1 MNDNKKINYSLE
13 LLRLILS
20 FWVVVHH
27 TYRYSHLFRKG
38 LFHVPTFLIMS
49 FYFYYNIFIK
59 KDIIKIKQRFQ
70 RILIPY
76 IIWPILL
83 FIFNNILLKLT
94 EFSLY
99 YRKLLLS
106 DLVIQ
111 FIIGRRYHP
120 IFYYQFILIFLTI
133 LFTIFS
139 FLFNK
144 SCIFIFQILLI
155 VAYIFQY
162 SYLNIYIFKRNSNN
176 IKYSLGLISEFLPC
190 ALMGVILR
198 HLDIIAKLKQF
209 KSLTIIYIGII
220 LFLSL
225 KFDIFAE
232 IKGYFYPGV
241 LYNVGGNC
249 IFILFSLLSFQNK
262 VLIFL
267 LKIITKF
274 TGGIYY
280 IHLLCFD
287 ILKRKFIFIKNT
299 TFYGSTSIYIICY
312 IICHF
317 GNKLT
322 YKTKFKFLFN

>member
-27 TYRYSHLFRKG
+27 TYRYLYLFRKG
-38 LFHVPTFLIMS
+38 LFPVPTFLIIS
-49 FYFYYNIFIK
+49 FYFYYNTLIK

-94 EFSLY
+94 KFSLY
-99 YRKLLLS
+99 NRKLLLI
-106 DLVIQ
+106 DLAIQ

-133 LFTIFS
+133 IFTLIS

-144 SCIFIFQILLI
+144 SCIFIFQVLLI

-162 SYLNIYIFKRNSNN
+162 SYLNLYIFKRNSYN
-176 IKYSLGLISEFLPC
+176 IKYSLGLIFEFLPC
-190 ALMGVILR
+190 VVMGVILR
-198 HLDIIAKLKQF
+198 HLDISVKLKQF

-220 LFLSL
+220 LFVSL
-225 KFDIFAE
+225 KFDIFAN

-241 LYNVGGNC
+241 LYNIGGNC

-287 ILKRKFIFIKNT
+287 ILKRKFFFIKHT
-299 TFYGSTSIYIICY
+299 TFRGSITIYLICF
-312 IICHF
+312 I
-317 GNKLT
+317 T
-322 YKTKFKFLFN
+322 